1 MGKLLI
7 KKFITDRRLSKKEER
22 EKYGILSGIVGIVCN
37 LLLCAFKFAV
47 GTFTNSVSITADAV
61 NNLSDASSNIVTI
74 AGAKLSNKPVDDE
87 HPFGHG
93 RIEYISGLII
103 SFLIFLM
110 SFELAKSSIT
120 KIIHPESV
128 KFSYV
133 SLIILAAAILVKLW
147 MSYFNSLVFKAT
159 ENVNAKAVK
168 QDCINDCIATAAT
181 AAALLISHF
190 TSFVYADGIMGI
202 IVAVLIFI
210 SGVGIV
216 KDISSRLLGRAPSP
230 ELVKSIEDI
239 MLSQKF
245 IYGVHDLIVHDYGP
259 GRIIASAHAEV
270 PCDADIL
277 EVHDI
282 IDITEKIISKELNIM
297 MCIHMDP
304 VAVND
309 EKINGYKEFMAGVI
323 KEYDSSF
330 TFHDFRVV
338 DGRLKTNFIFDLVIP
353 HQYPKSKR
361 EIINGLQKAVSEK
374 NQNIFLVITV
384 EHSFV

>member
-1 MGKLLI
+1 MSKFLI
-7 KKFITDRRLSKKEER
+7 RIFIKNKRLSSSQER
-22 EKYGILSGIVGIVCN
+22 ERYGVLSGIVGIICN

-47 GTFTNSVSITADAV
+47 GAFTNSVSITADAV

-74 AGAKLSNKPVDDE
+74 AGAKLSGKPVDDE

-93 RIEYISGLII
+93 RIEYISALII

-110 SFELAKSSIT
+110 SFELLKSSVE
-120 KIIHPESV
+120 KLIHPEEVNFSAASV
-128 KFSYV
+128 
-133 SLIILAAAILVKLW
+133 IILIVAILVKLW
-147 MSYFNSLVFKAT
+147 MAFFNNVIYKET

-168 QDCINDCIATAAT
+168 QDSLNDCIATAAT
-181 AAALLISHF
+181 VAALLISYF
-190 TSFVYADGIMGI
+190 TDFIYADGIMGI
-202 IVAVLIFI
+202 IVAILIFI
-210 SGVGIV
+210 SGVDIV

-230 ELVKSIEDI
+230 ELVKEIEDI
-239 MLSQKF
+239 MLSQDC

-277 EVHDI
+277 AVHDV
-282 IDITEKIISKELNIM
+282 IDITEKIISKKLGIM

-304 VAVND
+304 IAVND
-309 EKINGYKEFMAGVI
+309 ETINAYRDFMAEI
-323 KEYDSSF
+323 INDYDSSF

-338 DGRLKTNFIFDLVIP
+338 DGRQKTNFIFDLVIP
-353 HQYPKSKR
+353 HRYPKSKQQ
-361 EIINGLQKAVSEK
+361 IIADLQKAVDEK
-374 NQNIFLVITV
+374 RENIFLVITV